1 MMRINCDIG
10 ERGPGHAVDRRLM
23 KVIHIANLACG
34 GHAGDR
40 ASVQAFRALAVANG
54 VELAAHLSY
63 PDRAN
68 FGRQHLDMPLPAL
81 LSSLE
86 EQLGF
91 LPGVPRVKFHGAL
104 YNESCCDRDLA
115 AALGAWLAAA
125 GIREILA
132 PDDAAIARAARGQGI
147 AVLREAFAERRY
159 EYDGTGR
166 RLGLVDRSRAH
177 ASIGDLETALAQA
190 EEIVRRRRV
199 NVNHSPGGRLRWRAI
214 VADTI
219 CIHSDSAI
227 ALDLA
232 AGLRRLIE
240 AP

>member
-23 KVIHIANLACG
+23 EVIHIANLACG

-40 ASVQAFRALAVANG
+40 ASVQAFRDLAAANG

-68 FGRQHLDMPLPAL
+68 FGRQPFSMPLPAL
-81 LSSLE
+81 LFSLE
-86 EQLGF
+86 EQLEF
-91 LPGVPRVKFHGAL
+91 LPGVQRVKFHGAL
-104 YNESCCDRDLA
+104 YNESCRDRDLA

-132 PDDAAIARAARGQGI
+132 PDDAAIARAARGLGI
-147 AVLREAFAERRY
+147 AVWREAFAERRY
-159 EYDGTGR
+159 EYDETGH
-166 RLGLVDRSRAH
+166 RLCLVDRSRAH

-199 NVNHSPGGRLRWRAI
+199 NVNHPAGGRPRWRAI

-219 CIHSDSAI
+219 CIHSDSPI

-240 AP
+240 TP